1 MKRRIFVGAAALP
14 LLLLL
19 VGCEQVFST
28 NIFSGLD
35 RDPSRLSFEQQV
47 NYGHQAVHSGNRKK
61 MAKAY
66 DALADSLQDN
76 NNKDPELNS
85 LAATLALG
93 ASGLS
98 GLLADF
104 FELASNTSF
113 GDAAALGA
121 ALDDKLD
128 KVNYSYIDAAVEQIE
143 AIRDNGGT
151 PSEQQYVFA
160 AIGLVLKA
168 GSENNNQ
175 IVGSDT
181 TELDAFL
188 TPFAEDYAD
197 SSYLEQLQSL

>member
-1 MKRRIFVGAAALP
+1 MKRLIVVGAAALP
-14 LLLLL
+14 LLLFL
-19 VGCEQVFST
+19 VGCEQIFST

-47 NYGHQAVHSGNRKK
+47 NYGRQAVHSGDRKK

-76 NNKDPELNS
+76 NNTDPELNS

-104 FELASNTSF
+104 FELANNTSF

-128 KVNYSYIDAAVEQIE
+128 KVNYSYIEAAVDQIE
-143 AIRDNGGT
+143 AIRTNGGT

-168 GSENNNQ
+168 GSENTDQ

-181 TELDAFL
+181 TELDALL
-188 TPFAEDYAD
+188 TLFAQDYAD
-197 SSYLEQLQSL
+197 SSYLEQLQKL